1 MRKKEIIKTLIREF
15 HNTEL
20 PQIIRRHKEIPI
32 NSGKI
37 ISIIGPRRSGKTYFL
52 YQTMDTLTKEGTD
65 KRKILYINFEDE
77 RINLKAEELEL
88 ILQSYRELYPDINL
102 SETYFFFDEIQNI
115 DNWQRFL
122 RRLYDSVSKK
132 IFITGSN
139 SRLLSQEIATS
150 LRGRTLAEEI
160 MPLSFNE
167 FLEFKNLKIVLPQD
181 LYDTA
186 IRAKLLNYFKEYLIW
201 GSFPEIIFQPENI
214 KMRILQEYFN
224 VMIYRDIIERYSIR
238 DTFVLKYFIKR
249 LAETV
254 TKPVS
259 IHKIYND
266 LKSQNIRI
274 SKNQL
279 YEFLEYFEN
288 AFLIRQIRKKKKSV
302 IKEELTEKK
311 VYFIDNGIL
320 RAIKVFEGEDY
331 GFLLENLIFR
341 ELYREKR
348 DLYFYKERRECDFL
362 IEEKIPIQVCY
373 ELRDE
378 ETKKREI
385 EGLIDCMRYYGV
397 KEGTIITL
405 NDEDQ
410 FNMNGHEIK
419 IIPAYKWLLR
429 EGDVFPQNK
438 ISLK

>member
-1 MRKKEIIKTLIREF
+1 MKKKETIKTLIREF

-20 PQIIRRHKEIPI
+20 PQFIRRQKEIPI

-52 YQTMDTLTKEGTD
+52 YQIMDILLQKGTD

-77 RINLKAEELEL
+77 RINLKAEELDL
-88 ILQSYRELYPDINL
+88 ILQSYRELYPEINL
-102 SETYFFFDEIQNI
+102 SEAYFFFDEIQNI

-122 RRLYDSVSKK
+122 CRLYDSVTKK

-139 SRLLSQEIATS
+139 SKLLSQEIATS

-160 MPLSFNE
+160 MPLSFQE
-167 FLEFKNLKIVLPQD
+167 FLKFKNFNIILPQD

-186 IRAKLLNYFKEYLIW
+186 VKAKLLNYFKEYLLW
-201 GSFPEIIFQPENI
+201 GSFPEIILQPENL

-224 VMIYRDIIERYSIR
+224 VMIYRDLIERYSIK
-238 DTFVLKYFIKR
+238 DTFVLKCFIKR

-254 TKPVS
+254 TKPFS
-259 IHKIYND
+259 IHKIYNE
-266 LKSQNIRI
+266 LKSQNIRV
-274 SKNQL
+274 SKNLL
-279 YEFLEYFEN
+279 YEFIEYLEN
-288 AFLIRQIRKKKKSV
+288 AFVIRQLRKRKSSV

-341 ELYREKR
+341 ELHREKR
-348 DLYFYKERRECDFL
+348 DIYFYKERKECDFL
-362 IEEKIPIQVCY
+362 IKETMPIQVCY
-373 ELRDE
+373 ELKDE
-378 ETKKREI
+378 ETKKRET
-385 EGLIDCMRYYGV
+385 EGLIDCMRYYGL
-397 KEGTIITL
+397 KGGLIITL
-405 NDEDQ
+405 NDEEE
-410 FNMNGHEIK
+410 FKINGYEIK
-419 IIPAYKWLLR
+419 IIPAYKWLLTEFER
-429 EGDVFPQNK
+429 NW
-438 ISLK
+438 

>member
-20 PQIIRRHKEIPI
+20 PQLIRRQKEIPV

-52 YQTMDTLTKEGTD
+52 YQIIDILMQNGTD

-77 RINLKAEELEL
+77 RINLKAEESDL
-88 ILQSYRELYPDINL
+88 ILQAYRELYPDINL
-102 SETYFFFDEIQNI
+102 SEAYFFFDEIQNI
-115 DNWQRFL
+115 DNWERFL
-122 RRLYDSVSKK
+122 RRVYDSVTKK

-139 SRLLSQEIATS
+139 SKLLSQEIAPS

-167 FLEFKNLKIVLPQD
+167 FLEFKNFKIVLPQD

-186 IRAKLLNYFKEYLIW
+186 VKAKLLYYFKEYLFW
-201 GSFPEIIFQPENI
+201 GSFPEIILQPENL

-224 VMIYRDIIERYSIR
+224 VMIYRDLIERYSIR
-238 DTFVLKYFIKR
+238 DSFVLKYFIKR

-259 IHKIYND
+259 IHKIYNE
-266 LKSQNIRI
+266 LKSQNIRF

-279 YEFLEYFEN
+279 YEFIEYLES
-288 AFLIRQIRKKKKSV
+288 AFVIRQLRKRKRSV

-320 RAIKVFEGEDY
+320 RTIRVFYEEDY
-331 GFLLENLIFR
+331 GNLLENLIFR

-348 DLYFYKERRECDFL
+348 ELHFYKERRECDFI
-362 IEEKIPIQVCY
+362 IEGKIPIQVCY

-378 ETKKREI
+378 ETKKREV

-397 KEGTIITL
+397 KEGVIITL
-405 NDEDQ
+405 NNEDQ
-410 FNMNGHEIK
+410 LNMNGYEIK
-419 IIPAYKWLLR
+419 IIPAYKWLLKEFER
-429 EGDVFPQNK
+429 D
-438 ISLK
+438 